1 MDTNENNIIVALVAV
16 GDKHVNEIIPYY
28 NQLKRWGYNVK
39 ILTDQPIKFEIADVT
54 VYTKHI
60 FNYFDKLYFPL
71 SIIKDY
77 NQTVIYIDGSSP
89 ISKEQISQYTS
100 GLATDFS
107 YIESWPLGGFDE
119 YKDKASFGFLS
130 MYLDVYNMPIK
141 NYPTIQERVMI
152 FNKTINHELVSK
164 ELEMIQPVFD
174 YMALF
179 NYKMYVKPFVLGDGE
194 GLAMSIILEKTNQSF
209 LLHTPTN

>member
-16 GDKHVNEIIPYY
+16 GDKHVDEIIPYY
-28 NQLKRWGYNVK
+28 NRLKRWGYNVK
-39 ILTDQPIKFEIADVT
+39 VLTDQPIKFDVADVS
-54 VYTKHI
+54 VYKKHI

-71 SIIKDY
+71 SIIRDY
-77 NQTVIYIDGSSP
+77 NQTVIYIDGSHP
-89 ISKEQISQYTS
+89 IDKELINEYTS
-100 GLATDFS
+100 NLTTNFK
-107 YIESWPLGGFDE
+107 YIDSWPLGGFDE
-119 YKDKASFGFLS
+119 YRSEANFGLLN
-130 MYLDVYNMPIK
+130 MYLDAYEMPYK

-152 FNKTINHELVSK
+152 FNKTIDHELVSR

-179 NYKMYVKPFVLGDGE
+179 NYKMYVKPFILGDGE
-194 GLAMSIILEKTNQSF
+194 GLAMSIILDKTNQSS